1 MRHWSTGNMSLAWLN
16 VELVA
21 PLVLGSGCLITR
33 CYSPILGHTALMHF
47 FPISPRR
54 LLAMT
59 HARPCRLTEPR
70 ITIHPNFAPPRC
82 TGFSRADLLG
92 ASCLR
97 LSYWVRRYLS
107 FDDGLLRLRSRAPAP
122 IQHLLVTPA
131 FGHAD
136 VIKRKH
142 LRSLCQ
148 TRWVLPG
155 GSPLFPNSLRHPHP
169 WARAY
174 FVDAPRSVSFLS

>member
-1 MRHWSTGNMSLAWLN
+1 MLPILQPRSFEEANQRDRDMGMRHWSTGNMSLAWLN

-92 ASCLR
+92 ASCLACRTGSEGIYR
-97 LSYWVRRYLS
+97 LMMAFCASDPAR
-107 FDDGLLRLRSRAPAP
+107 RLRFS
-122 IQHLLVTPA
+122 T
-131 FGHAD
+131 
-136 VIKRKH
+136 
-142 LRSLCQ
+142 C
-148 TRWVLPG
+148 
-155 GSPLFPNSLRHPHP
+155 
-169 WARAY
+169 
-174 FVDAPRSVSFLS
+174 